1 MDSYILFLLLGLGAG
16 GVYAVLGLG
25 LVLKYRSAGVV
36 DFGHAAVAMFC
47 AYVYIELRSNG
58 QLQFPWVVLPHH
70 VAVASANGT
79 SQTVAI
85 LVSILYGA
93 LLGLAFYTLLYR
105 PLRSAPA
112 LARVGASV
120 GVMLYLQ
127 AIAVINF
134 GTFAVSSPPI
144 LKSTPVNI
152 GSIPVPSDRLYLA
165 GITVVIAAVL
175 WAVYRWTRFGL
186 ATQAVAENERGASL
200 LGY

>member
-16 GVYAVLGLG
+16 GVYAILGLG

-58 QLQFPWVVLPHH
+58 QLEFPWVVLPHH
-70 VAVASANGT
+70 IAVGPAAGT
-79 SQTVAI
+79 SQAVAI
-85 LVSILYGA
+85 LASLVYGA
-93 LLGLAFYTLLYR
+93 LLGLAFYVLLDHS
-105 PLRSAPA
+105 LRKAPA

-127 AIAVINF
+127 AIAVVNF

-144 LKSTPVNI
+144 
-152 GSIPVPSDRLYLA
+152 
-165 GITVVIAAVL
+165 
-175 WAVYRWTRFGL
+175 
-186 ATQAVAENERGASL
+186 
-200 LGY
+200 